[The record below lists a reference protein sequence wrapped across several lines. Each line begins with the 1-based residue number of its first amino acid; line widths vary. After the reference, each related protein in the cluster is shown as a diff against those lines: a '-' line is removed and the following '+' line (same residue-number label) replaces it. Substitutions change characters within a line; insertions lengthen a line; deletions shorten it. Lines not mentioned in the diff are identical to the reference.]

1 MAEIGATLREARTRA
16 RIEIA
21 QMEAQTKIRAKYL
34 RALENEEWELLPG
47 PTYVKSFLKTYGDML
62 GLDGRQLVADYKR
75 QHEPFQIEGDI
86 GQLSKHSG
94 GRMNRQQK
102 QGAPLR
108 TLALGALAVA
118 VLAGAAYVFV
128 LDGDDEPAASTPA
141 ESVGGSTP
149 ADDAAGGEP
158 ATGAKRVRVAVS
170 ATGDV
175 RVCLRVGTSVKVKDK
190 ALESG
195 DKSRTVSG
203 STVIVTAIPV
213 GSSKPKARLV
223 INGESRA
230 LPSDAP
236 AGNVTL
242 SVTSTGVAVAGSAV
256 TACQPPT

>member
-75 QHEPFQIEGDI
+75 QHEPFQVEGDI

-94 GRMNRQQK
+94 GRMNRQQS
-102 QGAPLR
+102 QGAPFR
-108 TLALGALAVA
+108 VLALGAVA
-118 VLAGAAYVFV
+118 VLALGGAAYAFV
-128 LDGDDEPAASTPA
+128 LRGDDDPVASTPTGTVNASTPA
-141 ESVGGSTP
+141 GG
-149 ADDAAGGEP
+149 ADDGSS
-158 ATGAKRVRVAVS
+158 AKRVRVAVA

-175 RVCLRVGTSVKVKDK
+175 RVCVRVGASVKVKEK

-195 DKSRTVSG
+195 EKTRAVSG
-203 STVIVTAIPV
+203 TTVIVTAIAE
-213 GSSKPKARLV
+213 GSGRPKARLV
-223 INGESRA
+223 INGDTRSIPA
-230 LPSDAP
+230 DAP

-242 SVTSTGVAVAGSAV
+242 SVTSTGVAIAGSAV
-256 TACQPPT
+256 TACR

>member
-75 QHEPFQIEGDI
+75 QHEPFQVEGDI

-94 GRMNRQQK
+94 GRMNRQQS
-102 QGAPLR
+102 QGTPLR
-108 TLALGALAVA
+108 TLLLAAVA
-118 VLAGAAYVFV
+118 VIVLGGAAYAFV
-128 LDGDDEPAASTPA
+128 LRGDDDPVASTPA
-141 ESVGGSTP
+141 TDVDGTTP
-149 ADDAAGGEP
+149 VAGAEDDDDGAAR
-158 ATGAKRVRVAVS
+158 RVRVAVA

-175 RVCLRVGTSVKVKDK
+175 RVCVRVGNSVKVKQK

-195 DKSRTVSG
+195 EKTRTVSG
-203 STVIVTAIPV
+203 STVIVTAIPD
-213 GSSKPKARLV
+213 GSGRPKARLV
-223 INGESRA
+223 VDGDTRSI
-230 LPSDAP
+230 PSDAP
-236 AGNVTL
+236 AGNVTM
-242 SVTSTGVAVAGSAV
+242 SVTSTGVAIAGSAV
-256 TACQPPT
+256 TACR

>member
-1 MAEIGATLREARTRA
+1 MAEVGATLREARTRA

-75 QHEPFQIEGDI
+75 QHEPFQVEGDI

-94 GRMNRQQK
+94 GRMNRQQS

-118 VLAGAAYVFV
+118 VLGGAAYAFV
-128 LDGDDEPAASTPA
+128 LNGDEDPVASTPG
-141 ESVGGSTP
+141 SQVGATSLEDDGS
-149 ADDAAGGEP
+149 GS
-158 ATGAKRVRVAVS
+158 AKRVRVAVS

-175 RVCLRVGTSVKVKDK
+175 RVCLRVGDSVKVKDK

-195 DKSRTVSG
+195 QKSRTVTG

-213 GSSKPKARLV
+213 GSGKAKAKV
-223 INGESRA
+223 VVNGTARSI
-230 LPSDAP
+230 PSDAP
-236 AGNVTL
+236 TGTVTL
-242 SVTSTGVAVAGSAV
+242 SVTSTGLAVAGSAV
-256 TACQPPT
+256 TACQPA

>member
-94 GRMNRQQK
+94 GRMNRQQT

-108 TLALGALAVA
+108 ALALGALAVA
-118 VLAGAAYVFV
+118 VIAGGVYAFV
-128 LDGDDEPAASTPA
+128 LKGSDDPVASTPGQEVSA
-141 ESVGGSTP
+141 GAPEDDGSSGSETSGG
-149 ADDAAGGEP
+149 
-158 ATGAKRVRVAVS
+158 KRVRVAVS

-175 RVCLRVGTSVKVKDK
+175 RVCLRVGSSVKVRDK

-195 DKSRTVSG
+195 EKSRTVSG

-213 GSSKPKARLV
+213 GSGKPKAKIIV
-223 INGESRA
+223 NGTARSI
-230 LPSDAP
+230 PSDAP
-236 AGNVTL
+236 TGNVTL
-242 SVTSTGVAVAGSAV
+242 SVTSTGLAVAGSAV
-256 TACQPPT
+256 TACRAS